1 MKILAINP
9 GSTSTKIAVYEDE
22 HPVLVRTIRHRVD
35 ELARYPRIIDQ
46 FEFRKAL
53 VLDELEANGIPF
65 RFDAIIGRGGL
76 LKPIPGGVYEVNDA
90 MLDGLMHAL
99 HQHACNLGC
108 LIAHELAAA
117 LPGCRALMADPGV
130 VDELDDVARLTG
142 SPLLPRI
149 TIWHALNQRAIARR
163 YAAQLSAE
171 GGRTVRYEDLNL
183 IIVHLGGG
191 ISIGAH
197 RRGRCVD
204 VNNALDGEG
213 PFSPERA
220 GTLPAGALVDL
231 CYSRRF
237 TQAELKRRISGH
249 AGLAAHLGTTDVQEV
264 VRRIEQEGDEHA
276 RLVLDAMIYQV
287 AKSVGGAAVALGGQ
301 VDATLVTGGMA
312 HSAYVTSRLAQRIG
326 FLAPVHI
333 FPGEDE
339 LEALAMNALG
349 VLRGELGVQVYR

>member
-22 HPVLVRTIRHRVD
+22 RPVLVRTIRHRVD
-35 ELARYPRIIDQ
+35 ELARFPRVIDQ
-46 FEFRKAL
+46 FEFRKGL
-53 VLDELEANGIPF
+53 VAATLQEEGVPL
-65 RFDAIIGRGGL
+65 RFDAVIGRGGL
-76 LKPIPGGVYEVNDA
+76 LKPIAGGVYEVNDA
-90 MLDGLMHAL
+90 MLDDLMHAL

-108 LIAHELAAA
+108 LIAHELALAM
-117 LPGCRALMADPGV
+117 PGCRAFMADPGV

-163 YAAQLSAE
+163 FARELSARE
-171 GGRTVRYEDLNL
+171 GRTVAYEDLNL
-183 IIVHLGGG
+183 IIIHLGGG

-264 VRRIEQEGDEHA
+264 VRRITEEGDEHA

-287 AKSVGGAAVALGGQ
+287 AKSVGGAAVALRGE
-301 VDATLVTGGMA
+301 VDATLVTGGIA
-312 HSAYVTSRLAQRIG
+312 HSAYVVERLKERVQ
-326 FLAPVHI
+326 FLAPVHVY
-333 FPGEDE
+333 PGEDE
-339 LEALAMNALG
+339 LQALALNALG
-349 VLRGELGVQVYR
+349 VLRGELRAQQYR